1 MRAIAAL
8 LLCTLM
14 AGAHALPARLS
25 RRALRGEAQQD
36 LIQGQPVQ
44 ELTFTNTCGKQGV
57 DMRTFFNFDGEYQWF
72 SDPVTSKIPGIFV
85 DYFCDNIGQV
95 RLIKDG
101 MVKCGLLGGDV

>member
-1 MRAIAAL
+1 LRAL
-8 LLCTLM
+8 LTPPRPPTLT
-14 AGAHALPARLS
+14 HSR